1 MTSWEFISMFLFLF
15 NSLHVIITVA
25 GAPSSF
31 LFISLPSVPWT
42 IITAVT
48 LFPFWPS
55 VPFLSTMF
63 SLSFVIFAVVI
74 TVPWCSF
81 FFDSGLG
88 KIFILVASFFLSFL
102 FTPRF
107 SITVVII
114 KYQIIASIKESRKNK
129 LPRKSTHPFGH
140 NFKQASPPQNTH
152 PPFLLPHS
160 LINSRDKSKICFCC
174 HFFHITFW
182 ASTTAES
189 ELENNKHPPPNKCT
203 LPPPF

>member
-15 NSLHVIITVA
+15 YSLHVIITVA

-55 VPFLSTMF
+55 VPFLSAMF
-63 SLSFVIFAVVI
+63 PLSFVIFVVII

-81 FFDSGLG
+81 FFNSGLG
-88 KIFILVASFFLSFL
+88 KTFILVASFFLSFL
-102 FTPRF
+102 WTPRF
-107 SITVVII
+107 FITVVII

-140 NFKQASPPQNTH
+140 NLWVYSLSPPG
-152 PPFLLPHS
+152 
-160 LINSRDKSKICFCC
+160 
-174 HFFHITFW
+174 HFFKEIQYI
-182 ASTTAES
+182 
-189 ELENNKHPPPNKCT
+189 
-203 LPPPF
+203 

>member
-42 IITAVT
+42 IITAVI

-63 SLSFVIFAVVI
+63 SLSFVIFTVVI

-140 NFKQASPPQNTH
+140 NFKPAPPPPPPQNN
-152 PPFLLPHS
+152 PCPLP
-160 LINSRDKSKICFCC
+160 
-174 HFFHITFW
+174 
-182 ASTTAES
+182 STPLS
-189 ELENNKHPPPNKCT
+189 YK
-203 LPPPF
+203 